1 MFGYLVATRISWFE
15 SVSYTHLAVESVTI
29 YLSSETFT
37 VEPVITNIANSS
49 PFSFTSLIPA
59 SVISFW
65 AGAWVGAAVGSG
77 VAVGSGA
84 AVGSGV
90 AVGSRCV

>member
-1 MFGYLVATRISWFE
+1 M
-15 SVSYTHLAVESVTI
+15 TI

-90 AVGSRCV
+90 AVGSGAFIPGTFSFKAIFVYHF